1 MKQKSLLLI
10 LPLLLSLPAF
20 ADEAVVQLKD
30 GSGKDAVQI
39 NCATCH
45 SLDYIVM
52 NSVFLDRKGWEGSVN
67 KMIKVM
73 GAPVKEQDITVIV
86 DYLATNYGK

>member
-1 MKQKSLLLI
+1 MNPKSLLLL

-30 GSGKDAVQI
+30 GSGKDAVQA

-52 NSVFLDRKGWEGSVN
+52 NSVFLDRKGWEGSVD

-86 DYLATNYGK
+86 DYLANNYGK